1 MPSYRSTLKKNHRNN
16 EKSLETILNLYTIA
30 TSKQHFK
37 FYIKQL
43 HIDRY
48 FLQPQGLQYLI
59 KLYLIILNSVFKV

>member
-1 MPSYRSTLKKNHRNN
+1 MFVMPSYRSTFKKNPRNN

-30 TSKQHFK
+30 TSEQHFK

-48 FLQPQGLQYLI
+48 FLQPRGLLD
-59 KLYLIILNSVFKV
+59 KTLFNNSQFYF